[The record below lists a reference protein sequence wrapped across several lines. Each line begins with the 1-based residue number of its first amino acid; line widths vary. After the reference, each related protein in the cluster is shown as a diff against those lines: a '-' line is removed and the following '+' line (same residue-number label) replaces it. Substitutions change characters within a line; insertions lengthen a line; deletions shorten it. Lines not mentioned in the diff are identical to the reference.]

1 MIMDLHTHT
10 RHSPDAAPDT
20 VAERVA
26 AAEAMGLQ
34 FMAITDHVEINRYYP
49 AAYYH
54 AEETEELIYDSEAV
68 FRGSVRETVQEQAHT
83 GSLTLLCGAEVGQ
96 IPQDPALA
104 AALYRDP
111 RLDLVIGSVHELP
124 GMPDFYFLDYDKLD
138 VPALMTAYFE
148 EELRLA
154 ETDCYDILG
163 HLTYG
168 LRYLPNRAEYDL
180 TPHLPVIDEIFRT
193 VIAKGKAIELNGSNL
208 KAAAPFT
215 DPDVSLIR
223 RYRELGGRYLTLST
237 DAHETRYLGYK
248 MDVLE
253 QLARDAGFTELTCFK
268 QHQPVSVPLEG
279 GQREHF

>member
-10 RHSPDAAPDT
+10 RHSPDAEPDT
-20 VAERVA
+20 VAERIA
-26 AAEAMGLQ
+26 AAQAIGLQ
-34 FMAITDHVEINRYYP
+34 YMAITDHVEINRYYP

-54 AEETEELIYDSEAV
+54 AQETEEFLYDSESV
-68 FRGSVRETVQEQAHT
+68 FRGSVAETVCGQADA
-83 GSLTLLCGAEVGQ
+83 GALTLLCGAEIGQ
-96 IPQDPALA
+96 IPQAPALA

-124 GMPDFYFLDYDKLD
+124 GMPDFYFLDYEKLD
-138 VPALMTAYFE
+138 VPALMQAYFE

-154 ETDCYDILG
+154 QTDCYDVLG

-168 LRYLPNRAEYDL
+168 LRYLPDRAGYDL
-180 TPHLPVIDEIFRT
+180 TPHLPLIDEILRT

-208 KAAAPFT
+208 KAETPFT

-223 RYRELGGRYLTLST
+223 RYRVLGGRYLTLST
-237 DAHETRYLGYK
+237 DAHATRYLGYK

-253 QLARDAGFTELTCFK
+253 QLARDAGFTELTYFRK
-268 QHQPVSVPLEG
+268 HQPCTVPLEG
-279 GQREHF
+279 GQCEHF